1 MRKIKLI
8 TLLLVGLLTF
18 GLTACSDPSTPEKL
32 DTPSILNRNGNIIN
46 WSTVENASKYLID
59 INGETF
65 ESTTTSFDFSVV
77 EASVYTIKVKA
88 VSNSKL
94 FEDSDFSSPFNYVD
108 VSALVQLAVPVIN
121 SSIEQGILRWE
132 KVLNATGYHVS
143 INDVIYETNETS
155 YDLSN
160 IILDNYQI
168 KVKAIGDAVTYR
180 DSEYSELLELSPSN
194 MYILSIDDSVT
205 DIITTNISVSSD
217 KAIYGF
223 TFDIS
228 YESVNLTITEED
240 INIESIIPE
249 DWIYDI
255 YIKDGHILVSM
266 TGLEPIQLRL
276 NQLLLTLEFQLV
288 GPTYSI
294 KVESYFID
302 NNL

>member
-121 SSIEQGILRWE
+121 GSIEQGILRWE

-160 IILDNYQI
+160 IILHNYQI

-228 YESVNLTITEED
+228 YESVNLTITEKD

>member
-8 TLLLVGLLTF
+8 TLLLVGLLAF

-108 VSALVQLAVPVIN
+108 VSALVQLAVPVIK
-121 SSIEQGILRWE
+121 SPIEQGILRWE

>member
-205 DIITTNISVSSD
+205 NIITTNISVSSD

>member
-8 TLLLVGLLTF
+8 TLLLVGLLAF

-32 DTPSILNRNGNIIN
+32 DTPSILNRNGTIIN
-46 WSTVENASKYLID
+46 WSTVENVSKYLID

-180 DSEYSELLELSPSN
+180 DSEYSELVELTPSN

>member
-8 TLLLVGLLTF
+8 TLLLVGLLAF
-18 GLTACSDPSTPEKL
+18 GLTACGDPSKPDKL
-32 DTPSILNRNGNIIN
+32 DTPSILDRNGTTIN
-46 WSTVENASKYLID
+46 WSVVENASKYLID

-77 EASVYTIKVKA
+77 EATVYTIKVKA
-88 VSNSKL
+88 LSNSKL
-94 FEDSDFSSPFNYVD
+94 YDDSDFSSPFIYEDN
-108 VSALVQLAVPVIN
+108 SALTQLDVPVIK
-121 SSIEQGILRWE
+121 SPIDQGILTWE
-132 KVLNATGYHVS
+132 KVLNATGYQLS
-143 INDVIYETNETS
+143 INDVIYETNKTS
-155 YDLSN
+155 YDLKN

-168 KVKAIGDAVTYR
+168 KVKAIGDSVTYR
-180 DSEYSELLELSPSN
+180 DSEYSELVELTPSN
-194 MYILSIDDSVT
+194 KYSLSIDDSVVELL
-205 DIITTNISVSSD
+205 TTNISVSSD

-228 YESVNLTITEED
+228 YDSDNLTITEED
-240 INIESIIPE
+240 IHIESIIPE

-255 YIKDGHILVSM
+255 YINDGHVLVSM

>member
-65 ESTTTSFDFSVV
+65 ESTTTSFDFSVI

-228 YESVNLTITEED
+228 YESVNLTITEKD

>member
-205 DIITTNISVSSD
+205 DIIKTNISVSSD

-249 DWIYDI
+249 DWVYDI

>member
-121 SSIEQGILRWE
+121 GSIEQGILRWE

-205 DIITTNISVSSD
+205 NIITTNISVSSD

>member
-8 TLLLVGLLTF
+8 TLLLVGLLAF

-32 DTPSILNRNGNIIN
+32 DTPSILNRNGTIIN

>member
-205 DIITTNISVSSD
+205 DIIKTNISVSSD

>member
-65 ESTTTSFDFSVV
+65 ESTTTSFDFSIV

-266 TGLEPIQLRL
+266 TGLETIQLRL

>member
-121 SSIEQGILRWE
+121 GSIEQGILRWE

-228 YESVNLTITEED
+228 YESVNLTITEKD

>member
-1 MRKIKLI
+1 
-8 TLLLVGLLTF
+8 
-18 GLTACSDPSTPEKL
+18 
-32 DTPSILNRNGNIIN
+32 
-46 WSTVENASKYLID
+46 
-59 INGETF
+59 
-65 ESTTTSFDFSVV
+65 
-77 EASVYTIKVKA
+77 
-88 VSNSKL
+88 
-94 FEDSDFSSPFNYVD
+94 
-108 VSALVQLAVPVIN
+108 
-121 SSIEQGILRWE
+121 
-132 KVLNATGYHVS
+132 
-143 INDVIYETNETS
+143 
-155 YDLSN
+155 
-160 IILDNYQI
+160 
-168 KVKAIGDAVTYR
+168 
-180 DSEYSELLELSPSN
+180 

-228 YESVNLTITEED
+228 YESVNLTITEKD

>member
-121 SSIEQGILRWE
+121 GSIEQGILRWE

>member
-32 DTPSILNRNGNIIN
+32 DTPSILNRNGSIIN

-228 YESVNLTITEED
+228 YESVNLTITEKD

>member
-65 ESTTTSFDFSVV
+65 ECTTTSFDFSVV

>member
-8 TLLLVGLLTF
+8 TLLLVGLLAF

-108 VSALVQLAVPVIN
+108 VSGLVQLDVPVIK
-121 SSIEQGILRWE
+121 SPIEQGILTWE

>member
-8 TLLLVGLLTF
+8 TLLLVGLLAF

-108 VSALVQLAVPVIN
+108 VSGLVQLDVPVIK
-121 SSIEQGILRWE
+121 SPIEQGILRWE

>member
-121 SSIEQGILRWE
+121 GSIEQGILRWE
-132 KVLNATGYHVS
+132 KVLNATGYHVF

>member
-205 DIITTNISVSSD
+205 DIIKTNISVSSD

-228 YESVNLTITEED
+228 YESVNLTITEKD

>member
-18 GLTACSDPSTPEKL
+18 GLTACSDPSSPDKL
-32 DTPSILNRNGNIIN
+32 DTPSILNRNGTIIN

-108 VSALVQLAVPVIN
+108 VSGLVQLDVPVIK
-121 SSIEQGILRWE
+121 SPIEQGILTWE

>member
-8 TLLLVGLLTF
+8 TLLLVGLLAF

-194 MYILSIDDSVT
+194 MYILSIDDSVI
-205 DIITTNISVSSD
+205 DILTTNISVSSD

>member
-1 MRKIKLI
+1 MLFRSQNNNL
-8 TLLLVGLLTF
+8 
-18 GLTACSDPSTPEKL
+18 
-32 DTPSILNRNGNIIN
+32 IIN

-121 SSIEQGILRWE
+121 GSIEQGILRWE

-205 DIITTNISVSSD
+205 DIIKTNISVSSD

-228 YESVNLTITEED
+228 YESVNLTITEKD

>member
-18 GLTACSDPSTPEKL
+18 GLTACSDPSSPDKL
-32 DTPSILNRNGNIIN
+32 DTPSILNRNGTIIN

-108 VSALVQLAVPVIN
+108 VSGLVQLDVPVIK
-121 SSIEQGILRWE
+121 SPIEQGILTWE

-240 INIESIIPE
+240 INIESIIPK

>member
-121 SSIEQGILRWE
+121 GSIEQGILRWE

-205 DIITTNISVSSD
+205 DIIKTNISVSSD

-228 YESVNLTITEED
+228 YESVNLTITEKD

>member
-223 TFDIS
+223 TFDIF
-228 YESVNLTITEED
+228 YESVNLTITEKD

>member
-194 MYILSIDDSVT
+194 MYILSIDDSVI
-205 DIITTNISVSSD
+205 DILTTNISVSSD

>member
-8 TLLLVGLLTF
+8 TLLLVGLLAF

-121 SSIEQGILRWE
+121 GSIEQGILRWE

>member
-8 TLLLVGLLTF
+8 TLLLVGLLAF

-32 DTPSILNRNGNIIN
+32 DTPSILNRNGTIIN
-46 WSTVENASKYLID
+46 WSTVENVSKYLID

-240 INIESIIPE
+240 INIESIIPK

>member
-18 GLTACSDPSTPEKL
+18 GLTACSDSSTPEKL

-228 YESVNLTITEED
+228 YESVNLTITEKD

>member
-228 YESVNLTITEED
+228 YESVNLTITEKD

>member
-32 DTPSILNRNGNIIN
+32 DTPSILNRNGTIIN

-240 INIESIIPE
+240 INIESIIPK
-249 DWIYDI
+249 DWVYDI

>member
-8 TLLLVGLLTF
+8 TLLLVGLLAF

>member
-18 GLTACSDPSTPEKL
+18 GLTACSDPSSPDKL
-32 DTPSILNRNGNIIN
+32 DTPSILNRNGTIIN

-108 VSALVQLAVPVIN
+108 VSGLVQLDVPVIK
-121 SSIEQGILRWE
+121 SPIEQGILTWE

-180 DSEYSELLELSPSN
+180 DSEYSELVELTPSN
-194 MYILSIDDSVT
+194 MYILSIDDSVI
-205 DIITTNISVSSD
+205 DILTTNISVSSD
-217 KAIYGF
+217 KSIYGF

-228 YESVNLTITEED
+228 YDSDNLTITEED
-240 INIESIIPE
+240 INIESIIPK
-249 DWIYDI
+249 DWVYDI